1 MCYSSED
8 VSTWLQVV
16 NGAVKMN
23 RQRLL
28 RFGLESILAE
38 TLKGTTLESM
48 DDEIPILPPV
58 AYKAV
63 KGLSQVT
70 WSSSFTD
77 PDVVI
82 CR

>member
-1 MCYSSED
+1 
-8 VSTWLQVV
+8 
-16 NGAVKMN
+16 MN

-38 TLKGTTLESM
+38 TLKGTTLESLNE
-48 DDEIPILPPV
+48 DIPILPPV
-58 AYKAV
+58 AYKAI

-70 WSSSFTD
+70 LSSSFTD

-82 CR
+82 DR